1 MPTEP
6 ASLKPAGSPAI
17 KPSGLAW
24 RLVKE
29 NLLAEAQM
37 ITAYEEAARKGLPF
51 VRYLIDQKLLDS
63 RRIAVAA
70 SHEFGIPLLDLSA
83 FDASALPTNLVDER
97 LIRRHR
103 ALPLLRRG
111 NRLFL
116 AVSDPTNDQ
125 ALEEI
130 RFNTGL
136 ATDAILVEE
145 DRLNAA
151 IETAINAQ
159 DTSSI
164 SQFVDADLEKLD
176 IAPDDDDEKRDESE
190 ANIDDAPIVRYINK
204 ILVDAISAG
213 ASDIHF
219 EPFEKFF
226 RIRFRQ
232 DGLLREVASPP
243 LNTAGR
249 LTARLKVMSR
259 MNIAERR
266 VPQDGRIRLKLSR
279 TRDIDFRVNTLPT
292 VYGEKIVLRI
302 LDSSSAQVGIEALG
316 FEPEQR
322 EAFLSAI
329 KKPYGMILVTG
340 PTGSGKTVSLYTALN
355 ILNQP
360 EINISTVEDPVE
372 IQVPGINQVNLNPKT
387 GLTFASA
394 LRAFLRQDPDILM
407 VGEIRDL
414 ETAEIAVKAAQTGHL
429 VLSTL
434 HTNDAPQTLTRLANM
449 GIAPFN
455 IASSVLLIMAQRLA
469 RKLCV
474 HCRKQLDDLP
484 REALHKEGFT
494 DEEID
499 AGLKIYGPVGCDQCT
514 KGYKGRVGIFQVMKI
529 SEAITRLILEGGDAM
544 QLADQAQREGV
555 ADLRQSGL
563 RKVKSGIIGLEEL
576 NRVTKD

>member
-1 MPTEP
+1 MDQ
-6 ASLKPAGSPAI
+6 SKI

-24 RLVKE
+24 RLVRDHLISE
-29 NLLAEAQM
+29 QDMVA
-37 ITAYEEAARKGLPF
+37 AYEDAARQGKPF
-51 VRYLIDQKLLDS
+51 VNHLVAQKLLDS
-63 RRIAVAA
+63 RRIAIAA
-70 SHEFGIPLLDLSA
+70 SQEFGVPLLDLA
-83 FDASALPTNLVDER
+83 ALELTNLPLNLVDER
-97 LIRRHR
+97 LISKHR

-136 ATDAILVEE
+136 STDAILVEE
-145 DRLNAA
+145 DKLNAA
-151 IETAINAQ
+151 IENAIDAQ
-159 DTSSI
+159 DSTTMSEFSD
-164 SQFVDADLEKLD
+164 VELEKLD
-176 IAPDDDDEKRDESE
+176 IASDDDDERNESE
-190 ANIDDAPIVRYINK
+190 ANIDEAPIVRYVNK
-204 ILVDAISAG
+204 ILVDAITAG

-219 EPFEKFF
+219 EPFDKFF

-232 DGLLREVASPP
+232 DGLLREVANPP
-243 LNTAGR
+243 LNIAGR

-266 VPQDGRIRLKLSR
+266 VPQDGRIKLKLSR

-292 VYGEKIVLRI
+292 LYGEKIVLRI

-322 EAFLSAI
+322 EAFLGAI
-329 KKPYGMILVTG
+329 GKPYGMILVTG

-355 ILNQP
+355 ILNKP

-372 IQVPGINQVNLNPKT
+372 IQVPGINQVNMNPKT
-387 GLTFASA
+387 GLTFAAA
-394 LRAFLRQDPDILM
+394 LRSFLRQDPDIIM

-449 GIAPFN
+449 GIPPFN

-469 RKLCV
+469 RRLCP
-474 HCRKQLDDLP
+474 HCKQPRDLP
-484 REALHKEGFT
+484 REALREEGFS
-494 DEEID
+494 DAEID
-499 AGLKIYGPVGCDQCT
+499 QGLTIYGPVGCEKCT
-514 KGYKGRVGIFQVMKI
+514 KGYRGRVGIFQVMRI
-529 SEAITRLILEGGDAM
+529 SEAVSRLILEGGNAM
-544 QLADQAQREGV
+544 QLADQAQREGI

-563 RKVKSGIIGLEEL
+563 RKVKAGVTSLEEL

>member
-1 MPTEP
+1 MSTDPTTM
-6 ASLKPAGSPAI
+6 

-24 RLVKE
+24 RLVKDH
-29 NLLAEAQM
+29 LLSEQQM
-37 ITAYEEAARKGLPF
+37 MTAYEESTRQGQPF
-51 VRYLIDQKLLDS
+51 VRHLIEQKLLDS

-70 SHEFGIPLLDLSA
+70 SHEFGVPLLDLGA
-83 FDASALPTNLVDER
+83 FELGNLPLNLVDER
-97 LIRRHR
+97 LIRKHR

-136 ATDAILVEE
+136 STDAILVEE

-159 DTSSI
+159 DTSTI
-164 SQFVDADLEKLD
+164 GEFADGELEKLD
-176 IAPDDDDEKRDESE
+176 IAPEDSEQSDESD
-190 ANIDDAPIVRYINK
+190 AKIDDAPIVRYINK
-204 ILVDAISAG
+204 ILVDAITAG

-232 DGLLREVASPP
+232 DGMLHEVASPP

-266 VPQDGRIRLKLSR
+266 IPQDGRIRLKLSR
-279 TRDIDFRVNTLPT
+279 SRDIDFRVNTLPT
-292 VYGEKIVLRI
+292 LYGEKVVLRI

-322 EAFLSAI
+322 ESFLNAI

-355 ILNQP
+355 LLNQP

-372 IQVPGINQVNLNPKT
+372 IQVAGINQVNLNPKT

-449 GIAPFN
+449 GIPAFN

-469 RKLCV
+469 RRLCV
-474 HCRKQLDDLP
+474 HCRKKLDLP
-484 REALHKEGFT
+484 REALREEGFS
-494 DEEID
+494 DDDID
-499 AGLKIYGPVGCDQCT
+499 AGLIIYGPVGCEKCN

-529 SEAITRLILEGGDAM
+529 SETITRLILEGGDAM

-555 ADLRQSGL
+555 SDLRQSGL
-563 RKVKSGIIGLEEL
+563 RKVKAGLIGLEEL